1 MMSQIITEIP
11 RLHTAIAEWLACMIF
26 IRILKKKVRGWK
38 LIALSLVMFFVQAV
52 FLMLTGKVNMWL
64 WIPCMTVAVLFMILF
79 IFVCTVGSI
88 YDAIYCGLHAF
99 IIAEFAASLEWQI
112 NCFSFMEMSH
122 VYRNI

>member
-88 YDAIYCGLHAF
+88 YDAI
-99 IIAEFAASLEWQI
+99 
-112 NCFSFMEMSH
+112 
-122 VYRNI
+122 